1 MAMTGRV
8 LLALALALYLT
19 IPAALLTEMG
29 IPYDSP
35 GGSFLIKF
43 HPGTWVLVLAVIV
56 LSGRNP
62 LRGLAA
68 GLWTNKAL
76 AIQLGCFS
84 LLLIFTLLRHGP
96 SGSAFVIETLIT
108 VPLALLALTHLD
120 QGERRKLLT
129 FVMAI
134 LVVNSM
140 LAIGE
145 ALLGERLMPHT
156 VAGGTEIPDLYF
168 RATALLGHPL
178 NNAMITAPAVV
189 LALGLTG
196 AARWLVPALLM
207 TALLAFGGRTAF
219 GAAGGLVGLVLLWR
233 GAAGLLTRRWSYAGL
248 AGGLLAI
255 VLICAMAMGA
265 IAASGLGERIFENP
279 LWDDSAEVRVVSLN
293 ALDYMTGG
301 DIAFGMAPAAIETV
315 IFRLGLNYPLET
327 IENFW
332 VLMLMQFG
340 AVGLALFVIGMLAGS
355 LFVWRRTDALG
366 RLALI
371 LFVAVASSNNSL
383 AAKNPAA
390 PLVFALVT
398 LYGRPSR
405 HLPKA
410 QSDIPTAS
418 FRSAAIRVGS
428 IHPL

>member
-1 MAMTGRV
+1 MAMIGRA

-19 IPAALLTEMG
+19 IPAALLTELG

-35 GGSFLIKF
+35 GGSVLVKF

-68 GLWTNKAL
+68 GLWAHKAL
-76 AIQLGCFS
+76 AIQLGCFG
-84 LLLIFTLLRHGP
+84 LLLMFTLLRHGP
-96 SGSAFVIETLIT
+96 SGSAFVIETLVT
-108 VPLALLALTHLD
+108 VPLVLLALTHLD
-120 QGERRKLLT
+120 EGERGKLLT

-134 LVVNSM
+134 LVVNAL

-145 ALLGERLMPHT
+145 AVLGERLMPHT
-156 VAGGTEIPDLYF
+156 VAGGTEIPDLHF

-178 NNAMITAPAVV
+178 NNAMITAPAVL
-189 LALGLTG
+189 LALGLRG

-207 TALLAFGGRTAF
+207 AALLAFGGRTAF

-248 AGGLLAI
+248 AGGSLVI
-255 VLICAMAMGA
+255 VLTFAMAVGVV
-265 IAASGLGERIFENP
+265 AASGLGERIFAEP
-279 LWDDSAEVRVVSLN
+279 LWDDSAQVRVVSLN
-293 ALDYMTGG
+293 ALVYMTGG
-301 DIAFGMAPAAIETV
+301 EIAFGMSPAAIETV

-340 AVGLALFVIGMLAGS
+340 AVGLVLFVIGMLAGS
-355 LFVWRRTDALG
+355 LFVWTRTDALG

-383 AAKNPAA
+383 AAKSPAA

-405 HLPKA
+405 QMPA
-410 QSDIPTAS
+410 MQSGLATAS
-418 FRSAAIRVGS
+418 FRGAANGVGS
-428 IHPL
+428 VQPF